1 MKRFLNKLFSSLGYK
16 ISKIDPAQELDD
28 SNDPFKIQ
36 LSLFRDKKPKCIFD
50 VGAHYGETALT
61 YKDLFPDANIY
72 SFEPFPHSVK
82 KFKDNTSKYS
92 KIKVFEKAFSNR
104 IQESIFHINT
114 SDATNSLL
122 NSNKTD
128 SWIDGATETKDS
140 IRVQTDTI
148 DNFCEMM
155 NIDSIDILKLDV
167 QGAELLVLEGAARML
182 QNKKINVIFTE
193 VEFIEI
199 YTGQPL
205 FHDITAF
212 LSAYNYQLFGLHTAH
227 KFDNGQLAW
236 GDAIFIKK

>member
-1 MKRFLNKLFSSLGYK
+1 MKRFLNRLFGSLGYK
-16 ISKIDPAQELDD
+16 ISKINPQKGLDD

-36 LSLFRDKKPKCIFD
+36 QSLFSNKKPRCIFD

-61 YKDLFPDANIY
+61 YTDLFPEANIY
-72 SFEPFPHSVK
+72 SFEPFPDAVK
-82 KFKDNTSKYS
+82 KYKENTSRYPKV
-92 KIKVFEKAFSNR
+92 KVFEKAFSN
-104 IQESIFHINT
+104 IEQESIFYINT

-128 SWIDGATETKDS
+128 SWIDGATETKHS
-140 IRVQTDTI
+140 IKVQTDTI

-155 NIDSIDILKLDV
+155 NIESIDILKLDV

-182 QNKKINVIFTE
+182 ESKKINVIYTE

-199 YTGQPL
+199 YKGQPL
-205 FHDITAF
+205 FHEITAF
-212 LSAYNYQLFGLHTAH
+212 LSTYNYQLFGLHTAH

-236 GDAIFIKK
+236 GDAIYIKK